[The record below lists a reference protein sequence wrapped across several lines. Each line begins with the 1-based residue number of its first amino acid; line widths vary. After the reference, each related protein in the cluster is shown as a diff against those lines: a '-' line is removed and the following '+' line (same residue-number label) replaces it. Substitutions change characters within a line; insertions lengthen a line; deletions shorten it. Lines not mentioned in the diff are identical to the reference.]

1 MNIRL
6 SLVLLLLA
14 LAPAAFGQT
23 IYRSTMPDGR
33 TVLSDRP
40 TPGAIKVQEFY
51 VRPSAPDAPR
61 SADARPAPQT
71 PQDTGTASSSKS
83 RDAELDAAITVLRK
97 TEDTLRTAE
106 AARAPAEEPLENE
119 RQGMAGGGSRL
130 NEAYFARQK
139 ALADAIEQL
148 RKRVDDAQT
157 KVNSL
162 R

>member
-14 LAPAAFGQT
+14 LAPAAFAQV

-33 TVLSDRP
+33 TVLSDKP
-40 TPGAIKVQEFY
+40 TPGAKKVEEYY
-51 VRPSAPDAPR
+51 VRPTPADAPR
-61 SADARPAPQT
+61 SSDSRPAPQA
-71 PQDTGTASSSKS
+71 PAADTIESTRKA
-83 RDAELDAAITVLRK
+83 RDAELDAAIKELRNV
-97 TEDTLRTAE
+97 EDALRAAE
-106 AARAPAEEPLENE
+106 AASAAAQEPLENE
-119 RQGMAGGGSRL
+119 RQGMGGGGSRL
-130 NEAYFARQK
+130 NEAYFARQT
-139 ALADAIEQL
+139 ALADAIGQL